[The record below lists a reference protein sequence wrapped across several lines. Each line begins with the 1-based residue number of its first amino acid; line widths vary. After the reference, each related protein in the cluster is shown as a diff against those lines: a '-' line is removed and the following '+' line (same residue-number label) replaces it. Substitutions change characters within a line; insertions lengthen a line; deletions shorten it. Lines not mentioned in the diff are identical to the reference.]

1 MLKQDINV
9 KKRKKG
15 QSTVEYIILVAAVI
29 GALIVFLSGDTSPFK
44 KAFNATLTE
53 GINGMQNMAHRLATS
68 RPNK

>member
-29 GALIVFLSGDTSPFK
+29 GALIVFLGQNGPFH
-44 KAFNATLTE
+44 KAFNGTLTE
-53 GINGMQNMAHRLATS
+53 GINGMQNMAHRLSTS

>member
-1 MLKQDINV
+1 MLKKDINV

-29 GALIVFLSGDTSPFK
+29 GILIVFLSDTGPFR
-44 KAFNATLTE
+44 KAFNATLSE
-53 GINGMQNMAHRLATS
+53 GINGMTNMAKRLSGS